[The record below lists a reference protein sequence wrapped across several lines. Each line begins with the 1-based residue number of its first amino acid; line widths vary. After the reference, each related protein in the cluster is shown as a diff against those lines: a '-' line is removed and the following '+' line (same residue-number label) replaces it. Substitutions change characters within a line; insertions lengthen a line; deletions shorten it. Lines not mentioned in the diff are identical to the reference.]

1 MFLPEED
8 TYMQS
13 KEYLLARI
21 AALFGG
27 RIAESIIN
35 GNQGIT
41 TGASN
46 DIEVATNIATN
57 MVTKWG
63 FSEALGTI
71 KFGEDEGSPFLGRT
85 ASAPSQHRSEE
96 TSKLIDSEI
105 KSIIDSC
112 YERAENLLKTNLDK
126 LNVMADALLKYET
139 IDEAQIEDIMA
150 GAEPREPKG
159 WSDDEPKS
167 KSSKKTSIKGTAE
180 EL

>member
-1 MFLPEED
+1 
-8 TYMQS
+8 
-13 KEYLLARI
+13 
-21 AALFGG
+21 
-27 RIAESIIN
+27 
-35 GNQGIT
+35 
-41 TGASN
+41 
-46 DIEVATNIATN
+46 

-63 FSEALGTI
+63 FSDVLGTI

-139 IDEAQIEDIMA
+139 IDEPQIDDIMA

-159 WSDDEPKS
+159 WSNDDDPKPKS
-167 KSSKKTSIKGTAE
+167 NKKTSIKGAAE

>member
-63 FSEALGTI
+63 FSDALGTI

-85 ASAPSQHRSEE
+85 ASSPSQHRSEE

-105 KSIIDSC
+105 KSIIDSQIDRKTRN
-112 YERAENLLKTNLDK
+112 ELADIIISNDGSLQELEEKVKKIHQDLEKEILK
-126 LNVMADALLKYET
+126 
-139 IDEAQIEDIMA
+139 
-150 GAEPREPKG
+150 
-159 WSDDEPKS
+159 
-167 KSSKKTSIKGTAE
+167 
-180 EL
+180 